1 MTEAERHSVALAFQ
15 TTFSF
20 LHNVLPKQSSTLSRH
35 AMARGIGTI
44 LMIHLRTVS
53 IIDGSLLFK
62 CEIGIEVLTG
72 NDSVA

>member
-1 MTEAERHSVALAFQ
+1 
-15 TTFSF
+15 
-20 LHNVLPKQSSTLSRH
+20 
-35 AMARGIGTI
+35 MARGIGTV